1 MNVKSVALHVEVNN
15 YFLTRWKSV
24 SFVKLCLKNCIL
36 FFFNELS
43 FVYKKTKKKRKKER
57 KGKRIAIKQGK

>member
-24 SFVKLCLKNCIL
+24 SFVKLCLKNT
-36 FFFNELS
+36 NYPS
-43 FVYKKTKKKRKKER
+43 FIKKRKRKER
-57 KGKRIAIKQGK
+57 KKGKEKESR